1 MAKRHLRYAFL
12 TLLFFSA
19 AGVPLFGQTGVLR
32 YVTGGLSP
40 GPPASVDDELY
51 VVSEDRYLYAFDY
64 DGLRLWRADLRRRP
78 IGPAVLGPDG
88 TIYVARDNR
97 GISAYNRRGDPLWD
111 AAIRDIT
118 SPPTVTPR
126 GLLVV
131 SRNGGRIS
139 VLSPSG
145 RLLNSFRGP
154 GTFGA
159 EPLLSSDGYLV
170 LRGSGGDLSIVDG
183 AGNLVRQTSF
193 SRAPS
198 AVAVIEE
205 GGLALGFDDGRLLF
219 LDADGQLSGEWRA
232 PAGIRDLR
240 IGGTTVAVILTDGVL
255 WVLDREDG
263 RVWQAKPPDAFLSG
277 VAVGEQ
283 LIAAV
288 SQGGHLF
295 YYSPV
300 GDLLREYQLPEKPG
314 LGDPTILAGG
324 GVAAVGS
331 NWVVYLFSTDEE
343 SCAAPWGCYRGG
355 PELPGRSNDPG
366 ARDLFL
372 PSGVEGSLER
382 IYFERLLLSD
392 DPEERRTGLD
402 AVASR
407 LEEGRL
413 GSIRVYIV
421 PLLRSLA
428 LETRG
433 LGRSAEERRRAIGIL
448 GRIGTY
454 EATGALSDLVTGVE
468 VDLLESLA
476 EALGGLGS
484 DPTGRAARSLHR
496 VLLREPSPRVAGAV
510 VEAAGRLVAYAGR
523 IYSPSIEDIILE
535 ISQGRYPLSLKRRA
549 YRIGSLESLEP

>member
-1 MAKRHLRYAFL
+1 MTRRHLRDTFL

-19 AGVPLFGQTGVLR
+19 AGMPLFGQTDVLR

-64 DGLRLWRADLRRRP
+64 EGLRLWRADLRRRP

-97 GISAYNRRGDPLWD
+97 GISAYNRRGDRLWD
-111 AAIRDIT
+111 VEIPDIT
-118 SPPTVTPR
+118 FPPTVSPR

-131 SRNGGRIS
+131 SRNDGWIS

-154 GTFGA
+154 GTLGA
-159 EPLLSSDGYLV
+159 EPLLSTNGYLV
-170 LRGSGGDLSIVDG
+170 LLGARGVLTVVDG
-183 AGNLVRQTSF
+183 AGNRLWGTSF
-193 SRAPS
+193 SRVPS
-198 AVAVIEE
+198 AVAVVEE

-219 LDADGQLSGEWRA
+219 LDADGQVSGEWRA

-240 IGGTTVAVILTDGVL
+240 IGGTTVAVTLTNGVL
-255 WVLDREDG
+255 WVLDRDNG
-263 RVWQAKPPDAFLSG
+263 RVWEAGPPGAFLSG
-277 VAVGEQ
+277 VVIGERR
-283 LIAAV
+283 IAAV
-288 SQGGHLF
+288 SRGGRLF
-295 YYSPV
+295 FYSPL
-300 GDLLREYQLPEKPG
+300 GYLLREYQLPEKPG
-314 LGDPTILAGG
+314 LGDPTILVGG

-331 NWVVYLFSTDEE
+331 NWVVYLFPTDEAG
-343 SCAAPWGCYRGG
+343 CAAPWGCFRGG
-355 PELPGRSNDPG
+355 PGLPGRSNDPG
-366 ARDLFL
+366 SRDLVL
-372 PSGVEGSLER
+372 PSAVGGSLER
-382 IYFERLLLSD
+382 IYFERLLSSD

-428 LETRG
+428 LEARG
-433 LGRSAEERRRAIGIL
+433 PGRSAGERRRAIGIL
-448 GRIGTY
+448 AQIGTY
-454 EATGALSDLVTGVE
+454 EATGALSDLVAGVE

-496 VLLREPSPRVAGAV
+496 ILQREPSPRVATAV
-510 VEAAGRLVAYAGR
+510 VEAAYRLVAYAGR
-523 IYSPSIEDIILE
+523 IYSPAIEEIVSE
-535 ISQGRYPLSLKRRA
+535 ISQGSYPLSLKRRA
-549 YRIGSLESLEP
+549 YRIGSLESHHP